1 MKAVITLLDG
11 AEHTIEA
18 HSLLGLFQAYH
29 QLIDRE
35 SLDYREILSARMAET
50 KSFELANLE
59 EG

>member
-35 SLDYREILSARMAET
+35 SISDQEIASARMAET